1 MLKTKAIFLENI
13 EDYEKLDKK
22 FLQDKNNLIFSFNI
36 DVYNFLKNKK
46 HNFEIADEHLT
57 QDDHSKIY
65 QYTISFYDWYKKNS
79 LLESMEFE
87 GTNLLGLFDT
97 AELHHLL
104 IGEIYRFIT
113 LKRILDKFSF
123 TEIFANH
130 NLSIM
135 INSIKKNE
143 YNIIEIQNTSHDF
156 AIPFEKYSLPL
167 SILGHKI
174 PLTISR
180 NMYKKIKSIIE
191 SFVGKGNNLWFNPI
205 NSKKS
210 ILFLEFNFEQYLDLF
225 KNLKSDKNII
235 LINIRRPAF
244 TNFNSLKML
253 KDLNCSITTPDYFLS
268 NSEKKLATEY
278 TKKYLINLEK
288 LWEKQSLLSK
298 IFTIE
303 NCSIWNTIK
312 DVLLQTYQLR
322 LEDYVRLILFS
333 KKISTSINLSCII
346 SLNII
351 GETEKAV
358 LNQNEKIPSILLEHG
373 FTNYVPELSQFDV
386 SSMYSSF
393 KDKIALWG
401 NTQKEYLMNQHVIPE
416 EKILTVGSP
425 RHDIFFKNMTSNNTR
440 KKTILITPGQ
450 FDEPNAVYDT
460 NSFIKYELLFQK
472 LFSILKQIPNIST
485 IVKLHPSQQK
495 NNLYLKK
502 IIQRIDP
509 DIIIKQSTPI
519 IDEIQSCDLLIN
531 IFPEIFPSTVLLE
544 GLILKKPVMNI
555 SLYDRSY
562 NFEFEKNESVLS
574 ITDTDDLETNLKKIL
589 FDNKFQ
595 STLIQNGT
603 KYVNHYL
610 SNPGHASEELARVL
624 NSY

>member
-13 EDYEKLDKK
+13 EDYNNLDEK
-22 FLQDKNNLIFSFNI
+22 FLQDKNNLLFSFNI

-46 HNFEIADEHLT
+46 HDFEIADEHLT

-65 QYTISFYDWYKKNS
+65 QYAISFYDWYKKNS
-79 LLESMEFE
+79 LLETMEFE

-104 IGEIYRFIT
+104 IREIYRFIT
-113 LKRILDKFSF
+113 LKRILNKFSF

-135 INSIKKNE
+135 INSIKKQE
-143 YNIIEIQNTSHDF
+143 YKIIEIQNTSHDF
-156 AIPFEKYSLPL
+156 SIPFEKYSLPL
-167 SILGHKI
+167 SILGHEI

-180 NMYKKIKSIIE
+180 NMYKKIKSTIE
-191 SFVGKGNNLWFNPI
+191 SFVCKGSNLWFNPN

-253 KDLNCSITTPDYFLS
+253 KDLNCSIITPDYFLS
-268 NSEKKLATEY
+268 SSEKKLVTKY

-288 LWEKQSLLSK
+288 LWEEQSLLSK

-303 NCSIWNTIK
+303 NCSIWNIIK
-312 DVLLQTYQLR
+312 DILLQTYQLR
-322 LEDYVRLILFS
+322 LEDYVKLVLFS
-333 KKISTSINLSCII
+333 KKLSTSINLSCII
-346 SLNII
+346 SLNNI
-351 GETEKAV
+351 GETEKAI

-373 FTNYVPELSQFDV
+373 FANYVPELSQFDI
-386 SSMYSSF
+386 SSMYPTF
-393 KDKIALWG
+393 QDKIALWG
-401 NTQKEYLMNQHVIPE
+401 NTQKKYLMDQHSTSE

-425 RHDIFFKNMTSNNTR
+425 RHDIFFKNTTSNNTSR
-440 KKTILITPGQ
+440 KTVLITPGQ

-472 LFSILKQIPNIST
+472 LFSILKQIPNISI

-495 NNLYLKK
+495 NNLYFKK
-502 IIQRIDP
+502 IIQKIDP
-509 DIIIKQSTPI
+509 DITIKQSTPI

-562 NFEFEKNESVLS
+562 NFEFEKDESVLS
-574 ITDTDDLETNLKKIL
+574 IRDTDDLETNLKKIL
-589 FDNKFQ
+589 FDNKFK

-603 KYVNHYL
+603 KHVNRYL
-610 SNPGHASEELARVL
+610 SNPGYASEELARVL